1 MELRESERLRK
12 KPSLEKRSELDKA
25 GTIPMSWRRGERWS
39 PVTRV
44 SVFIAC
50 RSLRIRPGVSEA
62 IVVLC
67 CELSV
72 CVWEREMLLYR
83 AVCVCVF

>member
-1 MELRESERLRK
+1 
-12 KPSLEKRSELDKA
+12 
-25 GTIPMSWRRGERWS
+25 MSWRRGERWS

-44 SVFIAC
+44 SVFIAW

-67 CELSV
+67 CELSWVV
-72 CVWEREMLLYR
+72 CVREMLYR
-83 AVCVCVF
+83 GVSVLLCCVF